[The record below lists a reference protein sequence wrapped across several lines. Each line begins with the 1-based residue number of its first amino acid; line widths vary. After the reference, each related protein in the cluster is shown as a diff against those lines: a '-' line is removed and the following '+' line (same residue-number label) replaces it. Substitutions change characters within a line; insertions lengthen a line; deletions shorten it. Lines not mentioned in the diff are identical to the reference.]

1 MTNDYRKRAGIA
13 EQENARLREELNRR
27 PKYEW
32 FVDQA
37 RKALKQADTVP
48 PQQLIPQIRQLKEA
62 SEQRKKNMRNQPD
75 IPIDTVVEWHY
86 NHWDN
91 DEWSA
96 SQGVLKYQKGN
107 FILIELDGKPT
118 VLDGKDLVMRPY
130 KERPETKFFKKVFAS
145 GS

>member
-1 MTNDYRKRAGIA
+1 MTDYRKRASIA
-13 EQENARLREELNRR
+13 EQENARLREELKRR

-32 FVDQA
+32 FVEQA
-37 RKALKQADTVP
+37 RKALNRPDTVP

-62 SEQRKKNMRNQPD
+62 SERRKANMRNQPE

-96 SQGVLKYQKGN
+96 SQGVLKYRKGN
-107 FILIELDGKPT
+107 FILIELEGKPT
-118 VLDGKDLVMRPY
+118 VLDGKQLTMRPY
-130 KERPETKFFKKVFAS
+130 KERPETKFFNKMFAS
-145 GS
+145 S

>member
-1 MTNDYRKRAGIA
+1 
-13 EQENARLREELNRR
+13 
-27 PKYEW
+27 
-32 FVDQA
+32 
-37 RKALKQADTVP
+37 
-48 PQQLIPQIRQLKEA
+48 
-62 SEQRKKNMRNQPD
+62 MRNQPD

-91 DEWSA
+91 DQWSA

-107 FILIELDGKPT
+107 FILIELEGKPT